1 MIIQMELTKTY
12 KNVNIFTEKLVFKE
26 FKDNVGR
33 YYPLDKIHLRLIK
46 RSIDIILSLLVI
58 TFILSWII
66 PILFITSKFLSKG
79 SIIFV
84 QKRVGINNIL
94 FNCYKFRT
102 IIPEEENLE
111 KFNPITLNDSRL
123 TKIGKLLRRTNLDE
137 LPQFINVLK
146 GEMSLI
152 GPRPHA
158 IVYEKIYNSSIEDNN
173 LRYMIKPGITGWAQI
188 HGLRGDV
195 LDEDENKYR
204 ARKRVQYDL
213 WYIRNWSFT
222 LDIKIIIET
231 IVLIIKGKPKLV

>member
-1 MIIQMELTKTY
+1 MELTNPY
-12 KNVNIFTEKLVFKE
+12 KNVNTLTEELVLKE
-26 FKDNVGR
+26 FIYTVER
-33 YYPLDKIHLRLIK
+33 YHPLYKIHLRLIK
-46 RSIDIILSLLVI
+46 RTLDVTISLLVI

-66 PILFITSKFLSKG
+66 PILFVISKFLSKG
-79 SIIFV
+79 SLIFV

-102 IIPEEENLE
+102 IIPEEESLE
-111 KFNPITLNDSRL
+111 KFNPIMLNDSRL
-123 TKIGKLLRRTNLDE
+123 TKLGKLLRRSNLDE

-158 IVYEKIYNSSIEDNN
+158 IAYEKIYNTSIEGNN
-173 LRYMIKPGITGWAQI
+173 LRYSIKPGITGWAQI

-195 LDEDENKYR
+195 IDEDENKHR

-213 WYIRNWSFT
+213 WYIRNWSFV

-231 IVLIIKGKPKLV
+231 TILIIKGKPKLV